1 MGSDDQHD
9 LAIRQLRQMA
19 GQHGQVTPDQIKSV
33 LPIDEM
39 TPGELARAMVH
50 LEEAGV
56 EVILEEDLLRPWPGS
71 GEERVG
77 AAPTDPA
84 YGIPDPERA
93 PTVWPAV
100 SPASTAFSADFPG
113 AGHDGPGPRHRTATL
128 TLVVVLILIVLGV
141 LLHALTS

>member
-9 LAIRQLRQMA
+9 LAIRRLRQMG

-56 EVILEEDLLRPWPGS
+56 EVILEEDLLRPRPGS

-77 AAPTDPA
+77 APIDPVL
-84 YGIPDPERA
+84 GIPDPERA
-93 PTVWPAV
+93 PTVRPALP
-100 SPASTAFSADFPG
+100 PASTASSAVFPG